1 MTNIENNVTE
11 TGIMETLCV
20 LNNHKQDYEIIANAS
35 LYLPIPEDDIHAKL
49 DEIVDNLCRLK
60 KEKFLFLTPEIAIIE
75 KLCDKKDVKEILVC
89 LPSGYNEET
98 YERIFNN
105 KPTGIKVTFINENE
119 VPLNFTGNNAAIVGF
134 GFCDNERAIILNYNY
149 RMMER
154 YKSFYGYRILVSCGK
169 DMSNTRPI
177 GWTPINIYT
186 FFNEKI

>member
-11 TGIMETLCV
+11 TGILETLCI
-20 LNNHKQDYEIIANAS
+20 LNNHKSDYEIISNAS
-35 LYLPIPEDDIHAKL
+35 LYLPIPRDDIHSKV

-75 KLCDKKDVKEILVC
+75 KLCNTDTVKEIFVC
-89 LPSGYNEET
+89 LPSDYNEET

-105 KPTGIKVTFINENE
+105 KPSGIKVTFIKENE
-119 VPLNFTGNNAAIVGF
+119 IPLNFTGNNAAIIGF
-134 GFCDNERAIILNYNY
+134 GFCDKERAIILNHNY

-169 DMSNTRPI
+169 DMSNSRPI

-186 FFNEKI
+186 FFNERI